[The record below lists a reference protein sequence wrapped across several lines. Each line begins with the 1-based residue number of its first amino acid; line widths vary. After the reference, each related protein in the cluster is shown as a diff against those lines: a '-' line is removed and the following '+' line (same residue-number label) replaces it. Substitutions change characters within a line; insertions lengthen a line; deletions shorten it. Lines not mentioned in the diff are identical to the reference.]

1 MSPIEPSAPERT
13 SLGSSTSESSDSS
26 LDILYFHRFQT
37 EAELICGLLD
47 HSGATVTAVS
57 TEFPGRLST
66 TLAPDAVLVDP
77 QSADAWGH
85 LERLLSFS
93 GCRLVA
99 DLHPP
104 ALDTDNTPRGRY
116 DGRVFLDLSLPPW
129 ELMRRVVD
137 AVARCHGNGTTD
149 VRPTGRASP
158 PVERIARGNPTD
170 ERILALIAFG
180 MSDKEIAG
188 SLCLSPQTVRNRI
201 SRLLHEGSFN
211 NRTALAVH
219 FLRETRTDILDR
231 ISVPPGTT
239 PGNAHG

>member
-1 MSPIEPSAPERT
+1 M
-13 SLGSSTSESSDSS
+13 
-26 LDILYFHRFQT
+26 DILYFHRFQT

-66 TLAPDAVLVDP
+66 PLAPDAVLVDP
-77 QSADAWGH
+77 QSAKAWGQ
-85 LERLLSFS
+85 LEQLLSLP

-99 DLHPP
+99 DLCPP
-104 ALDTDNTPRGRY
+104 ALDTDNAPRGRY

-137 AVARCHGNGTTD
+137 AVARCHVDGTTA
-149 VRPTGRASP
+149 VRPGGRASP

-188 SLCLSPQTVRNRI
+188 SLCLSSQTVRNRI

-219 FLRETRTDILDR
+219 FLQTTRTDVLDR
-231 ISVPPGTT
+231 ISVPPGTAT
-239 PGNAHG
+239 RNAQG

>member
-1 MSPIEPSAPERT
+1 MSPIEPRASARK
-13 SLGSSTSESSDSS
+13 SLGSTTSESSDSF

-37 EAELICGLLD
+37 EAELICGLLA
-47 HSGATVTAVS
+47 HSGAAVTAVS
-57 TEFPGRLST
+57 TELPGRLLT
-66 TLAPDAVLVDP
+66 PLAPDAVLVDP

-85 LERLLSFS
+85 LEQVFSFP

-99 DLHPP
+99 DLCPP

-116 DGRVFLDLSLPPW
+116 DGRVFLDLSLPAW

-137 AVARCHGNGTTD
+137 AVARCHGNGTTA
-149 VRPTGRASP
+149 VRPARRESP
-158 PVERIARGNPTD
+158 PVERITRGNPID

-180 MSDKEIAG
+180 MSDKEISS
-188 SLCLSPQTVRNRI
+188 SLCLSSQTVRNRI

-219 FLRETRTDILDR
+219 FLQTTRTDILDR
-231 ISVPPGTT
+231 MSVPPGTA
-239 PGNAHG
+239 PGNAQG